1 MAIITTMCVMA
12 LERPLLVS
20 IWFRISDI
28 NSLIQAALDL
38 KGRCSRA
45 IDCDALR
52 RLKLDRREEL
62 SVAE

>member
-1 MAIITTMCVMA
+1 MA

-45 IDCDALR
+45 LDCDALR